1 MKLSSRSR
9 YGFRALLELAIAH
22 GSGPLQIRMIAE
34 RQNISNKYLEQLI
47 AMMKSAGLVKSVRGP
62 KGGYLLAKAP
72 NEIRLSKVFTTLEG
86 PLVIEECLEHAEYC
100 SKCTDCVTRQVWS
113 EMHNA
118 IMAVLDSMTVQD
130 LVDKIQGIDEN
141 VNFQI

>member
-34 RQNISNKYLEQLI
+34 RENISNKYLEQLI

>member
-22 GSGPLQIRMIAE
+22 GSGPLQIRTIAE
-34 RQNISNKYLEQLI
+34 RENISNKYLEQLI

-86 PLVIEECLEHAEYC
+86 PLVVEECLEHAEYYPR
-100 SKCTDCVTRQVWS
+100 CTDCVTRQVWLD
-113 EMHNA
+113 MHNA
-118 IMAVLDSMTVQD
+118 IMGVLESMTLQD